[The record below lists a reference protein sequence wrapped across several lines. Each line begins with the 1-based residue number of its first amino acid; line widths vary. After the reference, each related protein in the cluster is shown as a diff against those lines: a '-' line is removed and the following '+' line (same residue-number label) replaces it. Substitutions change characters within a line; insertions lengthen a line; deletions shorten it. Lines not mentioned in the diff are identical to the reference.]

1 MSLPG
6 VRSFSH
12 PLSVAGAILTTIS
25 AVLFLVFLLLD
36 VIGVHTS
43 PYLGIVTF
51 VALPALF
58 VVGLLLIPLG
68 ARQARRRAARG
79 ESSAWPVL
87 DLNQGTAR
95 RTLLTVAA
103 LTVINV
109 VIIALATVKGV
120 EYVDSVAF
128 CGSVCHTPMEPESV
142 AHRGGPHARVACASC
157 HVGPGASGFAQA
169 KLGGVRRLVAVVR
182 SNYARP
188 IAAPVRDL
196 PATEVTCEQCHD
208 AGAWIGD
215 RLRTVPVFNDDEVNT
230 DSSEV
235 LTVRAGGGGWDRG
248 GPQGAHWHASPD
260 HRVEYVATDA
270 VRDTI
275 PWVRVVDR
283 QGKTRDYAAGG
294 ADPAK
299 IPAGERRVMD
309 CVDCHN
315 RVGHPFGI
323 SAARAV
329 DEALASGLLP
339 RLPFVRREAVAA
351 LDAAVKAPGGDSA
364 ARRMQAFYARSYPDL
379 ATAGDSR
386 LRRASAALDTI
397 AARDVFP
404 AMRVGFGTYPD
415 RSGHS
420 DDKGCFRCHDEEHKT
435 ADGRV
440 ITQDCESC
448 HRQ

>member
-1 MSLPG
+1 MSASG
-6 VRSFSH
+6 VRAFSR
-12 PLSVAGAILTTIS
+12 PLSIAGAILTTIS

-43 PYLGIVTF
+43 AYLGIVTF
-51 VALPALF
+51 VALPAVF

-79 ESSAWPVL
+79 EASAWPVL
-87 DLNQGTAR
+87 DLNHATAR
-95 RTLLTVAA
+95 RTVLTIGA

-109 VIIALATVKGV
+109 VIVALATVKGV
-120 EYVDSVAF
+120 EYVDSVPF
-128 CGSVCHTPMEPESV
+128 CGSVCHTPMQPESV

-157 HVGPGASGFAQA
+157 HVGPGAAGFAQA

-182 SNYARP
+182 GNYARP
-188 IAAPVRDL
+188 VAAPVHDL
-196 PATEVTCEQCHD
+196 PTTQGTCETCHD
-208 AGAWIGD
+208 AGAWLGD

-235 LTVRAGGGGWDRG
+235 LTVHAGGGGWDRG

-270 VRDTI
+270 ARDTI

-294 ADPAK
+294 ADPAR

-315 RVGHPFGI
+315 RVGHPMAI

-339 RLPFVRREAVAA
+339 RLPFIRREAVAA
-351 LDAAVKAPGGDSA
+351 LDASAKAPGGDSA
-364 ARRMQAFYARSYPDL
+364 ARRVHAFYARSAPAGVPSGDPRL
-379 ATAGDSR
+379 ARVAG
-386 LRRASAALDTI
+386 ALDTLE
-397 AARDVFP
+397 ARYVFP
-404 AMRVGFGTYPD
+404 AMRVGYGTYPD

-448 HRQ
+448 HKQ

>member
-1 MSLPG
+1 MSAPG
-6 VRSFSH
+6 ARLFSH
-12 PLSVAGAILTTIS
+12 PLAFVGGIVTTIS

-36 VIGVHTS
+36 VVGVHTS

-58 VVGLLLIPLG
+58 VIGLLLVPLG

-79 ESSAWPVL
+79 EGAAWPVL
-87 DLNQGTAR
+87 DLNQPSAQR
-95 RTLLTVAA
+95 LVLIVAV

-109 VIIALATVKGV
+109 AIVALAAVKGV
-120 EYVDSVAF
+120 AYVDSVPF
-128 CGSVCHTPMEPESV
+128 CGQVCHTPMEPESI
-142 AHRGGPHARVACASC
+142 AHRGGPHANATCTSC
-157 HVGPGASGFAQA
+157 HVGPGASGFAEA

-182 SNYARP
+182 GNYARP
-188 IAAPVRDL
+188 IETPVRDL
-196 PATEVTCEQCHD
+196 PSTQVTCQRCHD
-208 AGAWIGD
+208 PRAWIGD

-230 DSSEV
+230 DQTEV
-235 LTVRAGGGGWDRG
+235 LTVRVGGGGWDRG

-260 HRVEYVATDA
+260 HRVEYVATDPG
-270 VRDTI
+270 RDTI

-283 QGKTRDYAAGG
+283 TGTTRDYAAGG
-294 ADPAK
+294 ADPAR

-315 RVGHPFGI
+315 RTGHPIAI

-339 RLPFVRREAVAA
+339 SLPFIRREATAA
-351 LDAAVKAPGGDSA
+351 LDAAATAPGSESA
-364 ARRMQAFYARSYPDL
+364 ARRVQAFYAGTYPAL
-379 ATAGDSR
+379 AAANDPG
-386 LRRASAALDTI
+386 LRRAAVALDTL
-397 AARDVFP
+397 AARHVFP

-415 RSGHS
+415 RSGHA

-448 HRQ
+448 HKQ